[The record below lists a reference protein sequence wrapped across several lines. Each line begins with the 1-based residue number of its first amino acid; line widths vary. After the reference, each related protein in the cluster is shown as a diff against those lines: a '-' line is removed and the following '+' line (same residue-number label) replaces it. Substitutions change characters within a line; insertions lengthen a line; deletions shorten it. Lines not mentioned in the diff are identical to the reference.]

1 MGHLEGI
8 SNSEWMQCKILCAW
22 RHCAAINGTKRR
34 TPPFAHRAAARA
46 TTWRSTTATVR
57 NRQSR
62 ESVCQTWE
70 IPLACFGHRAFGEKS
85 LMSKFISNLVTA
97 IATARRGPRYR
108 VDMAEFGKV
117 LITSSISSAMD
128 VAVAVVAALV
138 ALWSLAKLLSRRA
151 GRLPPGPPGLPLLG
165 AAPLLARYGSPWAG
179 LEVLRRRYGSLFS
192 LSLGARQCVVVS
204 APDPLREVLVERWQD
219 FANRPDFLRFH
230 VIFRGDR
237 NFSIAL
243 CDWSSKQKAR
253 RDIAFPYMHPRTQS
267 LGTEKMGA
275 YVQSEMWW
283 LTSELRKTKGQEIE
297 PRQLL
302 LAACGNVFYQ
312 FLCSKRFEPND
323 SRFQHILTTYNKV
336 FRELFQGFAIDF
348 MPWLKPFYWAK
359 LHWLQKQAHEIS
371 AVTAEIFTEHEK
383 MGREPGSE
391 PRDLVDVMLD
401 AGDLSREE
409 GEVIVEDLVGGH
421 PVVANLWLWG
431 LQLLAGHPGVQ
442 DRIRQEVSDLG
453 KTPGLQDRHA
463 MPYLEATIYEVLRCV
478 SSPIIP
484 HVATRDTTIGEYSVP
499 KDTMVMFNNPFINM
513 DPELWDDPKAFKPES
528 PKQKL
533 QDGSK
538 PQEMWFRIYGNNF
551 KKQETSPEEKD
562 KVPENHNLIRRTLSE
577 VNGQTN
583 HDIKANSLQKTQR
596 ERDVCKE
603 AGRCVLIWRETAGLE
618 TIPQTSEKGTATVAK
633 GVMIWGGIMLDA
645 RMPLH
650 VFDGGTLTSQRYRD
664 EILEPY
670 VRALIVDEYLES
682 EDIQRLEWP
691 ARSPDL
697 NPIEHVWDALGETDL
712 VHPPP
717 RTIQELKTSL
727 VEDPATSCRSGV
739 GRRNCLGDGLVR
751 AILFLG
757 FSTILREFQL
767 ELAGEAPELEPGD
780 IVPRTEAKLRFR
792 SSLPTDGPASRTL

>member
-1 MGHLEGI
+1 M
-8 SNSEWMQCKILCAW
+8 CA
-22 RHCAAINGTKRR
+22 G
-34 TPPFAHRAAARA
+34 
-46 TTWRSTTATVR
+46 
-57 NRQSR
+57 
-62 ESVCQTWE
+62 
-70 IPLACFGHRAFGEKS
+70 
-85 LMSKFISNLVTA
+85 
-97 IATARRGPRYR
+97 
-108 VDMAEFGKV
+108 
-117 LITSSISSAMD
+117 SISSAMD

-484 HVATRDTTIGEYSVP
+484 HVATRDTTIGGEAFPTESVP
-499 KDTMVMFNNPFINM
+499 EFGPNPAVCRVLRPQGHDVMSQVSM
-513 DPELWDDPKAFKPES
+513 YS
-528 PKQKL
+528 
-533 QDGSK
+533 
-538 PQEMWFRIYGNNF
+538 
-551 KKQETSPEEKD
+551 
-562 KVPENHNLIRRTLSE
+562 RR
-577 VNGQTN
+577 
-583 HDIKANSLQKTQR
+583 
-596 ERDVCKE
+596 
-603 AGRCVLIWRETAGLE
+603 VLIWRET
-618 TIPQTSEKGTATVAK
+618 GTRNHPSNIRERDRYGGQ
-633 GVMIWGGIMLDA
+633 GVMAWGGIMLDA
-645 RMPLH
+645 RTPLH

-670 VRALIVDEYLES
+670 VRFFRGGVEPSFIFMDDNARPHRALIVDEYLES
-682 EDIQRLEWP
+682 EGIERMEWP
-691 ARSPDL
+691 ARSPAL
-697 NPIEHVWDALGETDL
+697 NPIEHVWEVLGRRISFTPTQD
-712 VHPPP
+712 HPITENCSD
-717 RTIQELKTSL
+717 TIFGILRKMEIIAKMCSLNSSLNILLLTTSFQFPWFYISCSNSFP
-727 VEDPATSCRSGV
+727 DPFVFHRFLNADGRVSKPSYFVPFGV

-767 ELAGEAPELEPGD
+767 ELAGEAPVLEPGD